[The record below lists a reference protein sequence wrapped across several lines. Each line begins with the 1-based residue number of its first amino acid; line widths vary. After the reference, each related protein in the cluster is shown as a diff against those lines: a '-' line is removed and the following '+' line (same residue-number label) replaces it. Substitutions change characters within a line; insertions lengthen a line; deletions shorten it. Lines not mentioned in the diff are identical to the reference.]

1 MFLPPFNREKDLG
14 EMFDEFDKLVTPKRF
29 INAMRG
35 VASSVTV
42 VTTDGPVGRCG
53 ATVSAFS
60 SVSADPPTVLV
71 CLYAESRIASAVK
84 ENGRFC
90 VNVLPE
96 KAQKIADRFAGRHD
110 GWIDDRFSG
119 IDCSGASDIPPIIDG
134 ASSFSCSLEQTVK
147 SGTHLIVIGHVQDL
161 LDRCASSLIWRDGS
175 YHKAVRQ
182 DWKGSRVAVL

>member
-1 MFLPPFNREKDLG
+1 MFK
-14 EMFDEFDKLVTPKRF
+14 EFDSLVPPQHF

-42 VTTDGPVGRCG
+42 VTTDGPVGRYG

-71 CLYAESRIASAVK
+71 CLYAGSRIASAVK

-96 KAQKIADRFAGRHD
+96 KAQEIADRFAGRHD

-119 IDCSGASDIPPIIDG
+119 IDCIGACDIPPIIYG
-134 ASSFSCSLEQTVK
+134 ASSFLCSLQQTVK
-147 SGTHLIVIGHVQDL
+147 SGTHLIVIGHVQDI
-161 LDRCASSLIWRDGS
+161 LDGCASPLIWRDGS

-182 DWKGSRVAVL
+182 DLHVSRVVES

>member
-1 MFLPPFNREKDLG
+1 MFNKIDGLVPPE
-14 EMFDEFDKLVTPKRF
+14 RF

-35 VASSVTV
+35 VAASVTV
-42 VTTDGPVGRCG
+42 VTTDGPVGRYG

-60 SVSADPPTVLV
+60 SVSANPPAVLI
-71 CLYAESRIASAVK
+71 CLYSASRIASAVK

-96 KAQKIADRFAGRHD
+96 KAQEIADRFAGRHD

-119 IDCSGASDIPPIIDG
+119 IDCFGACDNPPIIDG
-134 ASSFSCSLEQTVK
+134 ASSFSCSVQQTVK
-147 SGTHLIVIGHVQDL
+147 SGTHLIVIGHVQNI
-161 LDRCASSLIWRDGS
+161 LDGCASPLIWRDGS

-182 DWKGSRVAVL
+182 DWNVSRVAAS

>member
-1 MFLPPFNREKDLG
+1 MPKEIDNHLPRKD
-14 EMFDEFDKLVTPKRF
+14 F
-29 INAMRG
+29 INAMRS
-35 VASSVTV
+35 VASPVTV
-42 VTTDGPVGRCG
+42 VTTDGPFGRYG

-71 CLYAESRIASAVK
+71 CLNAESRIASAVK

-119 IDCSGASDIPPIIDG
+119 IDCCGASDIPPIIDG
-134 ASSFSCSLEQTVK
+134 ATSFSCSLEQSVK
-147 SGTHLIVIGHVQDL
+147 SGTHLVMIGHVQDI
-161 LDRCASSLIWRDGS
+161 LDRCASPLIWRDGS
-175 YHKAVRQ
+175 YQKAVRQ
-182 DWKGSRVAVL
+182 DWKG